1 MTHFLAGVIGDGSEF
16 FVLPR
21 AFGAAKIP
29 AKYGVQSG
37 DDALLTY
44 STVRGVVCGAV
55 VCCNSNYVCV
65 KVEKFVPEKLRA
77 AFKEVTERL

>member
-29 AKYGVQSG
+29 AKYGLQLG
-37 DDALLTY
+37 DDDLLTY
-44 STVRGVVCGAV
+44 STVRCVVCGTA
-55 VCCNSNYVCV
+55 VCCNLNYVCF
-65 KVEKFVPEKLRA
+65 KVEKFVPQKLRA
-77 AFKEVTERL
+77 AFKEVTERV